1 MKNCIDLNLGESLV
15 YLPPFISQI
24 QDLSIERILI
34 FVFDGMKVKTCQ
46 TIVNTIPQPLRHISV
61 TQHIYRRPKRLKAPP
76 VSFAANK
83 DQGT

>member
-1 MKNCIDLNLGESLV
+1 MKNCTDQNLSESLV

-24 QDLSIERILI
+24 EGFLI

-46 TIVNTIPQPLRHISV
+46 TMINTITQPLRHISV
-61 TQHIYRRPKRLKAPP
+61 TQDIYHTPERFKASRS

-83 DQGT
+83 D